1 MACANRDKLSKST
14 EEREADLQERE
25 RLIAEREAALDQR
38 TKANDEREKDL
49 LRRENSFERANLE
62 QEWAELVDEQ
72 AKFYK
77 TGPGLTSLAITEKKQ
92 KLHLKKQQL
101 KRLAGH
107 LKAWERDLRLGVVY
121 PCYTNPYTCRTC
133 GKDTTRSGGVMDP
146 IRNIPNTD
154 ECSEDSED
162 SD

>member
-1 MACANRDKLSKST
+1 MASENNSDVANLSL
-14 EEREADLQERE
+14 EERERILAD
-25 RLIAEREAALDQR
+25 R
-38 TKANDEREKDL
+38 TKALDEREKEVA
-49 LRRENSFERANLE
+49 RRENSFDRANLD

-101 KRLAGH
+101 KRWQGH
-107 LKAWERDLRLGVVY
+107 LKAWERDLRLGIVY
-121 PCYTNPYTCRTC
+121 PCYTNPYTCKYC
-133 GKDTTRSGGVMDP
+133 GTDITRIGGVTDP
-146 IRNIPNTD
+146 SKDLDISSPD
-154 ECSEDSED
+154 EFSEE